1 MAEALSLE
9 IVTPKGVALRTEV
22 DEVVAPGVRG
32 EFGLMPGHLPMLA
45 ALHIGILHY
54 KKKNDGD
61 MIDVAVGSG
70 FVEMLGDRALVLT
83 DRFITKPE
91 IDVLVVRE
99 RLRAVDDELDA
110 WQGELDEPKRLELIE
125 EEQWLAAQLEVYGDP
140 PVAHVLE
147 QRRAIDYA
155 AVLPTSAAFEAGAAI
170 LDESAADSDHAEA
183 SEGGHEHG

>member
-1 MAEALSLE
+1 MAAVALSLE
-9 IVTPKGVALRTEV
+9 IVTPKGVALRTDV

-45 ALHIGILHY
+45 ALHIGILHF
-54 KKKNDGD
+54 KKQNDGD

-83 DRFITKPE
+83 DRFITKE
-91 IDVLVVRE
+91 QIDVLVVRE
-99 RLRAVDDELDA
+99 RLRAVDEELEQ
-110 WQGELDEPKRLELIE
+110 WQGELDDPKRLELIE

-140 PVAHVLE
+140 PVARVLE

-155 AVLPTSAAFEAGAAI
+155 AVLPSAAALE
-170 LDESAADSDHAEA
+170 ETAADDDGAEA
-183 SEGGHEHG
+183 SKGGHEHG